1 MRIIGA
7 ADEFWRLRVTRVNEA
22 DGLDFE
28 WHSDILYRR
37 PSVAPIDE
45 VESWYVEAVK
55 LDDVE
60 TVVRVAGF
68 AERDDAD
75 AFLRRATDDLTE
87 MTASQ
92 FEDAYLSGEATDSDD
107 PEGSSPET
115 L

>member
-7 ADEFWRLRVTRVNEA
+7 ADEFWRLRVTRVDVA

-28 WHSDILYRR
+28 WHPDILYRR
-37 PSVAPIDE
+37 PSVGQIDE
-45 VESWYVEAVK
+45 VETWYVEAVK

-75 AFLRRATDDLTE
+75 KFVQRATDDLAE
-87 MTASQ
+87 MTKSQ
-92 FEDAYLSGEATDSDD
+92 FEDAYLSGDVADADDSED
-107 PEGSSPET
+107 GSSEA